1 MTPASPSRALLLA
14 LLWPVLLAGCARPP
28 QGGGG
33 IVSTNP
39 CADAMLVEMV
49 PATRIAA
56 VSHYSQ
62 TPGASSMP
70 LALARRFRATAGT
83 AEEVIALRPD
93 LVVASSFTAPA
104 TRDAWARAGLK
115 TLYLGIP
122 ASIAASTAQV
132 RELAGA
138 VDARPAGERIVQGID
153 QALRRTRP
161 RDARRPRALLYIAG
175 DLANGGGTLLD
186 ELMTHVG
193 LTNAAAGYGLAFTG
207 RLPAETLVAHPP
219 ELVIAPDTDRLAR
232 LRERLLPK
240 TRAAGIDPAL
250 LYCGGPAIPPALD
263 RLAAIRRNVP

>member
-1 MTPASPSRALLLA
+1 MRALLLV
-14 LLWPVLLAGCARPP
+14 LLLAGCARPP
-28 QGGGG
+28 AGGGG

-49 PATRIAA
+49 PPARIAA
-56 VSHYSQ
+56 ISHYSQ

-122 ASIAASTAQV
+122 ATIAASQAQM
-132 RELAGA
+132 RELAQA
-138 VDARPAGERIVQGID
+138 VQAKPAGERIVEGVER
-153 QALRRTRP
+153 ALRRTRP
-161 RDARRPRALLYIAG
+161 ADPRRPRALLYIAG

-207 RLPAETLVAHPP
+207 RLPAERLVAHPP
-219 ELVIAPDTDRLAR
+219 ALVIAPDTNRLAT
-232 LRERLLPK
+232 LRERLLPRS
-240 TRAAGIDPAL
+240 RAATIDPAL
-250 LYCGGPAIPPALD
+250 LYCGGPAIAPALD
-263 RLAAIRRNVP
+263 RLAAIRRHAP

>member
-1 MTPASPSRALLLA
+1 MRAVLLALLLA
-14 LLWPVLLAGCARPP
+14 GCVQPP
-28 QGGGG
+28 RGGGG

-49 PATRIAA
+49 PAHRIAA
-56 VSHYSQ
+56 ISHYSQ

-122 ASIAASTAQV
+122 ATIAASQAQV
-132 RELAGA
+132 RELAQA
-138 VDARPAGERIVQGID
+138 VQAKPAGERIVGGIE

-161 RDARRPRALLYIAG
+161 ADARRPRALLYIAG

-219 ELVIAPDTDRLAR
+219 ALVIAPDTNRLAT
-232 LRERLLPK
+232 LRERLLPRS
-240 TRAAGIDPAL
+240 RAATIDPAL
-250 LYCGGPAIPPALD
+250 LYCGGPAIAPALD
-263 RLAAIRRNVP
+263 RLAAIRRHAP

>member
-1 MTPASPSRALLLA
+1 MRTLLLA
-14 LLWPVLLAGCARPP
+14 LLLAGCARPP
-28 QGGGG
+28 AGGGG

-49 PATRIAA
+49 PAARIAA
-56 VSHYSQ
+56 ISHYSQ
-62 TPGASSMP
+62 QAGASSIP

-122 ASIAASTAQV
+122 ATIAASEAQV
-132 RELAGA
+132 RELASAVGA
-138 VDARPAGERIVQGID
+138 KPAGERIVRRID
-153 QALRRTRP
+153 DALRRTRP
-161 RDARRPRALLYIAG
+161 TDPRRPRALLYISG

-193 LTNAAAGYGLAFTG
+193 LRNAAAGYGLAFTG
-207 RLPAETLVAHPP
+207 RLPAETLVARPP
-219 ELVIAPDTDRLAR
+219 ELVIAPDANRLAY
-232 LRERLLPK
+232 LRERLLPNSK
-240 TRAAGIDPAL
+240 AATIDPAL

-263 RLAAIRRNVP
+263 RLAAIRQEAP